1 MRTHFFNPK
10 KTEISENLILIP
22 FFPNM
27 KYFNKIKD
35 NAASRKNILS
45 SVLYNFEGYDLL
57 YGFLGYPNLL
67 TILEFISSIRKKNIF
82 FLGTAGS
89 LNPEFDTPEALNVE
103 KIYPDSVFRD
113 FSEKK
118 FLTLNRIDNSDF
130 KNVDGISVDLIQRE
144 SPEWYKG
151 VKKKGL
157 DIVEMELFAL
167 RWYLKK
173 KITALVILSDLVSE
187 SGIKRLNKKKIS
199 EESIRGFEYIQER
212 FR

>member
-1 MRTHFFNPK
+1 
-10 KTEISENLILIP
+10 
-22 FFPNM
+22 M

-157 DIVEMELFAL
+157 DIVEMELFA
-167 RWYLKK
+167 
-173 KITALVILSDLVSE
+173 
-187 SGIKRLNKKKIS
+187 
-199 EESIRGFEYIQER
+199 
-212 FR
+212 